1 MGHYTKEKWIET
13 SPSSTLNLPEIAEA
27 SGHGTTTFTSVK
39 TTATDLLGDTRYPC
53 HGPEDLSKTI

>member
-13 SPSSTLNLPEIAEA
+13 SPSSTLNLPESGFSNQFCSVEIAEA

-39 TTATDLLGDTRYPC
+39 TNRKRPLG
-53 HGPEDLSKTI
+53 